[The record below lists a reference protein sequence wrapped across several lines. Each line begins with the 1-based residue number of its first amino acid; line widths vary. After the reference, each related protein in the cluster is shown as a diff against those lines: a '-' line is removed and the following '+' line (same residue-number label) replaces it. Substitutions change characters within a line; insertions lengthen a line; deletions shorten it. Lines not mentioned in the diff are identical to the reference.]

1 MTFFGGAGAA
11 GGWSGGG
18 NWQNNL
24 RPNSL
29 KRSTDGWDDDELGSV
44 YNHRVVVRLFQ
55 FVKPYRGRLMLALIG
70 TLGYA
75 AMTRTMPLAIAG
87 LIAVASGEKVGK
99 VDLGG
104 WLVAASGHN
113 IRSLNAWG
121 TVYILL
127 AATSAIFYYTQLTS
141 TGWIGHRLLLGLRR
155 DMFAHLQKLGLRF
168 YDNNEVGRVMSR
180 VTSDVTSL
188 QDLMTSGFL
197 TVIGDI
203 AGIGIS
209 VGFLLYF
216 DTRLALVTFTV
227 VPLLVITMA
236 VWQSYSRTAFIR
248 VRQAIAV
255 VNANLQENVSGVR
268 VIQSLS
274 REDENAQRFDQI
286 NQQNLRA
293 NVNAGRLTAAVTP
306 AVEVIVALGM
316 SLVVCYGGYRALHG
330 DMTVA
335 ALIGFALQLQLF
347 FDPVRDLVLQYTQ
360 LQRAMAGGERVLE
373 VLDTKP
379 EFEDAED
386 AIDIDDVTG
395 RVDFNHVTFRY
406 VDDVPVLDDIDLHVV
421 PGETIAFV
429 GQTGAGKTT
438 LTALLPR
445 FYDVT
450 EGSIEIDGID
460 VRKIS
465 HKSLSRRM
473 GLVLQEPFLFSG
485 TVTENIRYGREDAT
499 DAEIEDAA
507 RTVGAHDFI
516 ARLGEGYGTY
526 LHERGMN
533 LSVGQ
538 RQLISFARA
547 IIARPRILILDEATA
562 NVDTQTEVIVQRALS
577 TLLEGRTS
585 FVIAHRLS
593 TIRNADRIVVLE
605 HGRIVEQGKHDDLLA
620 LGGRYSNLYRMTYE
634 QHPVGANGA
643 AASNGKPAAN
653 GHGAAAIVRP
663 AT

>member
-44 YNHRVVVRLFQ
+44 YNHRVVMRLYK
-55 FVKPYRGRLMLALIG
+55 FVAPYRGRLLLALIG
-70 TLGYA
+70 TLGFA
-75 AMTRTMPLAIAG
+75 ATTRTMPLAVGG
-87 LIAVASGEKVGK
+87 LIT
-99 VDLGG
+99 
-104 WLVAASGHN
+104 AARHQELST
-113 IRSLNAWG
+113 LNAWG
-121 TVYILL
+121 WVYIVL
-127 AATSAIFYYTQLTS
+127 AALSAGFYYTQLTS

-155 DMFAHLQKLGLRF
+155 DMFAHLQKLSLRF

-209 VGFLLYF
+209 IGFLLYF
-216 DTRLALVTFTV
+216 DVRLALVTFLV
-227 VPLLVITMA
+227 VPLLVITMW

-274 REDENAQRFDQI
+274 REDENAKRFDDI

-293 NVNAGRLTAAVTP
+293 NVYAGRLTAAVTP

-316 SLVVCYGGYRALHG
+316 SLVVAYGGYRVLHG
-330 DMTVA
+330 NMGIG
-335 ALIGFALQLQLF
+335 ALIAFTLQLQLF

-379 EFEDAED
+379 DFEDAED
-386 AIDIDDVTG
+386 AVAVDDITG

-406 VDDVPVLDDIDLHVV
+406 VDDVPVLDDIDLHVQ

-450 EGSIEIDGID
+450 EGAIEIDGID
-460 VRKIS
+460 VRKIT
-465 HKSLSRRM
+465 HHSLSRRL

-485 TVTENIRYGREDAT
+485 TVAENIRYGREDAT
-499 DAEIEDAA
+499 DVEIEDAA

-516 ARLGEGYGTY
+516 ARLEDGYSTY

-562 NVDTQTEVIVQRALS
+562 NVDTQTEVIIQRALS

-620 LGGRYSNLYRMTYE
+620 LGGRYANLYRMTYE
-634 QHPVGANGA
+634 QHAVGSNGA
-643 AASNGKPAAN
+643 SGKTAAN
-653 GHGAAAIVRP
+653 GHAP
-663 AT
+663 ATAPAPQPA

>member
-18 NWQNNL
+18 QWNNNL
-24 RPNSL
+24 RPNTL
-29 KRSTDGWDDDELGSV
+29 RRSTDGWDDDELGSV
-44 YNHRVVVRLFQ
+44 YNHRVVVRLSK
-55 FVKPYRGRLMLALIG
+55 FVAPYRARLLFALIG

-75 AMTRTMPLAIAG
+75 FMTRSMPF
-87 LIAVASGEKVGK
+87 AVRG
-99 VDLGG
+99 
-104 WLVAASGHN
+104 
-113 IRSLNAWG
+113 
-121 TVYILL
+121 LL
-127 AATSAIFYYTQLTS
+127 AAAIGKDMGGVNQWGWVYIVLAALAAAFFYLQLTM

-155 DMFAHLQKLGLRF
+155 EMFAHLQKLSLRF

-180 VTSDVTSL
+180 ITSDVTSM

-197 TVIGDI
+197 TIIGDV
-203 AGIGIS
+203 AGIVLS

-216 DTRLALVTFTV
+216 DVRLALVTFTV
-227 VPLLVITMA
+227 VPVLVITMA
-236 VWQSYSRTAFIR
+236 VWQNYSRQAFIR
-248 VRQAIAV
+248 VRQAIAI

-274 REDENAQRFDQI
+274 REDENARRFDSI
-286 NQQNLRA
+286 NQQNWRA
-293 NVNAGRLTAAVTP
+293 NVDAGRLTAAVTP
-306 AVEVIVALGM
+306 AVEVIVAVAM
-316 SLVVCYGGYRALHG
+316 SLVIGYGGYLVLHG
-330 DMTVA
+330 EMQVA
-335 ALIGFALQLQLF
+335 ALVAFALQIQLF

-379 EFEDAED
+379 EFEDAPDAVDVED
-386 AIDIDDVTG
+386 VAG
-395 RVDFNHVTFRY
+395 RVDFNHMTFRY
-406 VDDVPVLDDIDLHVV
+406 VDDVPVLEDIDLHVQ
-421 PGETIAFV
+421 PGETIALV

-438 LTALLPR
+438 MTALLSR

-450 EGSIEIDGID
+450 EGSIEVDGID

-465 HKSLSRRM
+465 HQSLARRM

-485 TVTENIRYGREDAT
+485 TVAENIRYGRLDAT
-499 DAEIEDAA
+499 DQDVEDAA
-507 RTVGAHDFI
+507 RSVGAHDFI
-516 ARLGEGYGTY
+516 VRLEDGYDTY

-562 NVDTQTEVIVQRALS
+562 NVDTQTEVIIQRALK

-593 TIRNADRIVVLE
+593 TVRNADRIIVLE
-605 HGRIVEQGKHDDLLA
+605 HGRIIEQGKHDELLA
-620 LGGRYSNLYRMTYE
+620 LGGRYASLYRMTYE
-634 QHPVGANGA
+634 QHPLGGNGR
-643 AASNGKPAAN
+643 AAN
-653 GHGAAAIVRP
+653 GHTATTVQPAPAAG
-663 AT
+663 T